1 MMSYSQKKLQEPGM
15 TPFRLHSP
23 YQASG
28 DQPAAIASIVDN
40 FQQGLQPQVLLGVTG
55 SGKTFTMASI
65 IEQLQIPSLVLSHNK
80 TLAAQLYREFRDYFP
95 ENAVEYFVS
104 YYDYYQP
111 EAYVPQRD
119 LYIEKESEINDEIER
134 MRVSSVASLLDR
146 KDVLVV
152 ASVSC
157 IYGLGA
163 PTDFKELVLFLKKG
177 LLVSREDIIRHLVR
191 IQYERSDFDIQ
202 RAAFR
207 VKGDS
212 IDIHVAYSREV
223 IRVEMF
229 GDEIETIKRVHFLTG
244 QVLETLD
251 RIIIYPAKLF
261 LTTDDKIKLALDNIE
276 AELAARLEELRA
288 QGHTLEAHRLESRTR
303 YDMEMLQEMG
313 FCNGIENYSR
323 HLSFRAPGE
332 RPFILLDY
340 FPEDF
345 LFIIDESHATLP
357 QLGGMYNGDRSR
369 KQTLVDF
376 GFRLPSALDN
386 RPLRFEET
394 AGFFRRTLFVSAT
407 PGPYELENSQAVVE
421 QIIRPTGLVDPE
433 VEVRPTQGQI
443 EDIMLESRK
452 RIAAGERILITTLT
466 KKMAEDLSE
475 YLGENGFSVK
485 YLHSEIETIERV
497 EILRDLRLGKHDI
510 IVGINLLR
518 EGIDLPEVSLVCI
531 LDADKMGFLRG
542 ERSLIQ
548 TIGRSARN
556 VNGKVILYADT
567 ISEAMHKAMQET
579 ERRRDIQM
587 KYNAEH
593 GITPQTIKK
602 EVHDILERR
611 LEKEEEQ
618 KTKDTRKV
626 IEDYKRKF
634 IEKDSLIRELEALMF
649 QYAENLQFEDAAR
662 VRDEIK
668 ELRKPAGTADH
679 AG

>member
-1 MMSYSQKKLQEPGM
+1 MPE
-15 TPFRLHSP
+15 FRLHSP

-28 DQPAAIASIVDN
+28 DQPAAIAAIVEN
-40 FQQGLQPQVLLGVTG
+40 FRQGLHPQVLLGVTG

-65 IEQLQIPSLVLSHNK
+65 IQALQTPSLVLSHNK
-80 TLAAQLYREFRDYFP
+80 TLAAQLYREFKDYFP

-119 LYIEKESEINDEIER
+119 LYIEKESQINDEIER

-146 KDVLVV
+146 QDVLVV

-163 PTDFKELVLFLKKG
+163 PTDYKELVLFLKVG
-177 LLVSREDIIRHLVR
+177 MEINQEDILRHLVR

-229 GDEIETIKRVHFLTG
+229 GDEIESIKRIHFLTG
-244 QVLETLD
+244 QVLETMD
-251 RIIIYPAKLF
+251 RILIYPAKLF
-261 LTTDDKIKLALDNIE
+261 LTTDDKIKKAVYNIE
-276 AELAARLEELRA
+276 EELASRLEELKA
-288 QGHTLEAHRLESRTR
+288 QGKLLEAHRLESRTH
-303 YDMEMLQEMG
+303 YDLEMLQEMG
-313 FCNGIENYSR
+313 YCNGIENYSR
-323 HLSFRAPGE
+323 HLSFRAAGD

-345 LFIIDESHATLP
+345 LFIIDESHASIP
-357 QLGGMYNGDRSR
+357 QLGGMYNGDRAR

-376 GFRLPSALDN
+376 GFRLPSAMDN
-386 RPLRFEET
+386 RPLKFEET
-394 AGFFRRTLFVSAT
+394 AAFFKRTLFVSAT
-407 PGPYELENSQAVVE
+407 PGPFEMEHAQAVVE

-443 EDIMLESRK
+443 EDIMLESRQ

-475 YLGENGFSVK
+475 YLTENGFSVK

-510 IVGINLLR
+510 VVGINLLR

-567 ISEAMHKAMQET
+567 VSEAMRKAMDET
-579 ERRRDIQM
+579 DRRRAIQI
-587 KYNAEH
+587 KYNQDH
-593 GITPQTIKK
+593 GITPQTIIK
-602 EVHDILERR
+602 EVHDILERKQ
-611 LEKEEEQ
+611 EKEEEQ
-618 KTKDTRKV
+618 KKKDAKKL
-626 IEDYKRKF
+626 IEDYKKKF
-634 IEKDSLIRELEALMF
+634 VEKDLLLRELEALMF
-649 QYAENLQFEDAAR
+649 QYAEDLQFEDAAR

-668 ELRKPAGTADH
+668 EMKKSGQ
-679 AG
+679 